1 MRKSIPILSIVTWL
15 GGISTITRGPFSDL
29 GWFSPPEIVPCLAL
43 GAFAGLMGRY
53 DPTLLI
59 YQVCGIALAVI
70 ADIGGFRWAHLASLV
85 LSVLA
90 ALWGLLDF
98 LAGRFI
104 EMILVQTRPSS
115 SGSSV
120 ISLFCS

>member
-1 MRKSIPILSIVTWL
+1 VRKSIPILSIVTWL

>member
-70 ADIGGFRWAHLASLV
+70 ADIGGFRWAHLASLA

-90 ALWGLLDF
+90 ALWGLLGF
-98 LAGRFI
+98 LAARFI